1 MTALSRGSEHVPHG
15 KHLPLTLD
23 SPPSP
28 SPSPSPLTVSI
39 SLDHYHNQS
48 TAATSFSS
56 TPPYSSIIDTASF
69 IPSSQSQSSS
79 VKTHKRGRG
88 RPPSKN
94 KTRLTALSSF
104 VMKKR
109 ASSPPVIKKRTSSP
123 PSNLIHGASEGPGSV
138 AQPPPA
144 KRARMESESDSSTND
159 GGTALGGKSDNGGIG
174 VKGESSLLAVKR
186 HFRSAT
192 GTGSTNYYS
201 ILSSSRSPG
210 PPTVQE
216 ISETVDNIKPPHDE
230 KQRQGSPNGYWDVQT
245 EGGGDSKLNGDRGN
259 PHQLSVLVDEEDR
272 YSVASSTTS
281 APTMTN
287 QSSLISS
294 SKGKV
299 RTSIA
304 PVAGGTTPGP
314 PPPQRRGRPPK
325 TPYGNGGNLNSELQS
340 LTSKSK
346 SSINFDQVFSYYPP
360 KLIVKDGELQPE
372 RSLSV
377 KGLDR
382 SAISGLPEGHP
393 FLSWNLGQPAKA
405 SVTLRGRGR
414 KRKPP
419 KAVHGT

>member
-1 MTALSRGSEHVPHG
+1 
-15 KHLPLTLD
+15 
-23 SPPSP
+23 
-28 SPSPSPLTVSI
+28 
-39 SLDHYHNQS
+39 
-48 TAATSFSS
+48 
-56 TPPYSSIIDTASF
+56 
-69 IPSSQSQSSS
+69 
-79 VKTHKRGRG
+79 
-88 RPPSKN
+88 
-94 KTRLTALSSF
+94 
-104 VMKKR
+104 MKKR
-109 ASSPPVIKKRTSSP
+109 ASSPPSSLMN
-123 PSNLIHGASEGPGSV
+123 SASEGGLT
-138 AQPPPA
+138 QPPPA
-144 KRARMESESDSSTND
+144 KRARMESESDASSTND
-159 GGTALGGKSDNGGIG
+159 GGTAVLGGKSDIGGSRVEG
-174 VKGESSLLAVKR
+174 GSSVFTAKR

-210 PPTVQE
+210 PPMVQGM
-216 ISETVDNIKPPHDE
+216 SETVDDVKPSHDE
-230 KQRQGSPNGYWDVQT
+230 KQRQGSPNGYWDMQT
-245 EGGGDSKLNGDRGN
+245 EDVGDSRLNGDRGN
-259 PHQLSVLVDEEDR
+259 PHQLSVLVDEDDR
-272 YSVASSTTS
+272 YSVASSIAS

-287 QSSLISS
+287 QNSLVSS

-299 RTSIA
+299 RTSVA

-314 PPPQRRGRPPK
+314 PLPPPQRRGRPPK

-346 SSINFDQVFSYYPP
+346 SSIIFDQVFSYYPP

-372 RSLSV
+372 KSLSV

-393 FLSWNLGQPAKA
+393 FLSWNLGQPPKS